1 MKAREDHPA
10 PEADEPSP
18 SERLLFGGRMRY
30 DMGWARHEA
39 AGAETGLVAVARQV
53 PGMLRLSWRLAAR
66 ADRPALTVV
75 VAAEIGR
82 AVAAAAA
89 LVAVNSVLGVLFGAA
104 GETGQTLRAVLPAL
118 LAAGAATGAGA
129 LLSALSDWAEGRM
142 TPRIERTVTLTL
154 LERASQVELAA
165 LEDADFN
172 RLLESARFGINSVGR
187 MTSQSVRIL
196 STTLSMAA
204 TGGVLLSLS
213 PWLLPLLV
221 LIAAPRA
228 WGSVVTARR
237 RRRSVTAWLQHL
249 RASALIAQLLTQT
262 YTAAEI
268 RVHAVGA
275 FLLGHFRQMALASE
289 TEQAR
294 LAAAAARTTIAASA
308 ASGLASVGTFAVLG
322 TLISSGNL
330 TLAAAG
336 TVVVAVRTGAANIG
350 SLLTSVNQLFEEA
363 LYVGDLQKLDTE
375 GAALAIPTGGHD
387 LPERPAEIRVEDVTF
402 TYPGRTTPSLDK
414 VSLTIPAGQIVALVG
429 DNGAGKT
436 TVAKVLCGLY
446 PPDSGTVRWDGV
458 DTATASRT
466 QQFAST
472 VLLPQDAFHW
482 PLTLRAIVTAG
493 RPGHH
498 DDEQALADSAQ
509 FAGIEKLIADQ
520 ENGWDTLAAKGF
532 HGGVEFSGG
541 QRQKITTARTHLR
554 ATTTGP
560 DGRRPVLVIADEPT
574 SALDPASEVRA
585 FDNLRL
591 LADQGMTV
599 VLVTHRLA
607 ATAAADLI
615 YVLHEGRVAEHG
627 SHAEL
632 MAREPASRYRTN
644 YLLQASQYDSARDPG
659 PAGTADGQAAVPGQT
674 PRGQDTA
681 SRP

>member
-1 MKAREDHPA
+1 MKLRGNQAA
-10 PEADEPSP
+10 PEEDGPSP

-39 AGAETGLVAVARQV
+39 AGATTGLLAVARQV
-53 PGMLRLSWRLAAR
+53 PGMLRLSWRLAVR
-66 ADRPALTVV
+66 ADRPALTAV

-82 AVAAAAA
+82 AVAAAVA
-89 LVAVNSVLGVLFGAA
+89 LVAVNSALGILFAAA
-104 GETGQTLRAVLPAL
+104 GDTGHTLRAVLPAL

-129 LLSALSDWAEGRM
+129 LLAALSDWAEGRM

-165 LEDADFN
+165 LEDSDFN

-187 MTSQSVRIL
+187 MTSESVRIL

-213 PWLLPLLV
+213 PWLLPLLL

-237 RRRSVTAWLQHL
+237 RRRSVMAWLQHL
-249 RASALIAQLLTQT
+249 RASSLIAQLLTQT

-268 RVHAVGA
+268 RVHAVGT
-275 FLLGHFRQMALASE
+275 FLLGHFRHMALASE

-294 LAAAAARTTIAASA
+294 LASAAARTSIAASTA
-308 ASGLASVGTFAVLG
+308 AGLAAAGTFAVLG
-322 TLISSGNL
+322 ALVSTGNL

-350 SLLTSVNQLFEEA
+350 ALLGSVNSLFEEA

-375 GAALAIPTGGHD
+375 GAALAIPAGGLD
-387 LPERPAEIRVEDVTF
+387 LPENPAVIQVEDVSF
-402 TYPGRTTPSLDK
+402 TYPGRTTPTLDK
-414 VSLTIPAGQIVALVG
+414 VSLTIPAGKIVALVG
-429 DNGAGKT
+429 ENGAGKS
-436 TVAKVLCGLY
+436 TVSKVLCGLY
-446 PPDSGTVRWDGV
+446 QPDSGTVRWDGV
-458 DTATASRT
+458 DTATANRA

-498 DDEQALADSAQ
+498 DDEQSLSAAAE

-520 ENGWDTLAAKGF
+520 ERGWDTLAAKGF
-532 HGGVEFSGG
+532 EGGVEFSGG

-554 ATTTGP
+554 AATAGP

-585 FDNLRL
+585 FDNLRRL
-591 LADQGMTV
+591 TDQGLTV

-632 MAREPASRYRTN
+632 MAQEPATRYRTN
-644 YLLQASQYDSARDPG
+644 YLLQAAQYVPEQGAAGLADQQ
-659 PAGTADGQAAVPGQT
+659 PALPSQT
-674 PRGQDTA
+674 PRDPDPAAQH
-681 SRP
+681 

>member
-1 MKAREDHPA
+1 MKLRSEH
-10 PEADEPSP
+10 EAAAEEPSE

-30 DMGWARHEA
+30 DQGWARHEG
-39 AGAETGLVAVARQV
+39 AGAETGLLAVARQV

-75 VAAEIGR
+75 VAAEVGR
-82 AVAAAAA
+82 AVAAAVA
-89 LVAVNSVLGVLFGAA
+89 LVAVNSLLSILFAA
-104 GETGQTLRAVLPAL
+104 TGDTGQTLRAVLPAL

-129 LLSALSDWAEGRM
+129 LLAALSDWAEGRM

-165 LEDADFN
+165 LEDPDFN

-187 MTSQSVRIL
+187 MTSESVRIL

-204 TGGVLLSLS
+204 TGGVLLTLS
-213 PWLLPLLV
+213 PWLLPLLAM
-221 LIAAPRA
+221 IAAPRA
-228 WGSVVTARR
+228 WGAVVTARR
-237 RRRSVTAWLQHL
+237 RRRSVMAWLQHL

-268 RVHAVGA
+268 RVHGVGG
-275 FLLGHFRQMALASE
+275 FLLHHFRQMALASE

-294 LAAAAARTTIAASA
+294 LASAAARTTVAASA

-322 TLISSGNL
+322 ALISGGHL

-350 SLLTSVNQLFEEA
+350 ALLTSVNSMFEEA

-375 GAALAIPTGGHD
+375 GAALAIPTTGLD
-387 LPERPAEIRVEDVTF
+387 LPERPDAIHVEDVTF
-402 TYPGRTTPSLDK
+402 TYPGRTAPTLDK
-414 VSLTIPAGQIVALVG
+414 VSLTIPTGRIIALVG

-436 TVAKVLCGLY
+436 TVAKLVSGLY
-446 PPDSGTVRWDGV
+446 QADSGTIRWDGV
-458 DTATASRT
+458 DTATANRG

-472 VLLPQDAFHW
+472 VLLPQDFYRW

-493 RPGHH
+493 RPEHH
-498 DDEQALADSAQ
+498 DDEQALDGAAE
-509 FAGIEKLIADQ
+509 FAGIGRLLADQ

-532 HGGVEFSGG
+532 EGGVDFSGG
-541 QRQKITTARTHLR
+541 QWQGIITARTEMR
-554 ATTTGP
+554 AATSGP
-560 DGRRPVLVIADEPT
+560 DGRLPFLVIADEPT
-574 SALDPASEVRA
+574 SALDPAAEVRA

-591 LADQGMTV
+591 LADRGLTV
-599 VLVTHRLA
+599 ILVTHRLA

-615 YVLHEGRVAEHG
+615 YVLHDGRVAEQG

-632 MAREPASRYRTN
+632 MAREPATRYRTN
-644 YLLQASQYDSARDPG
+644 YLLQASQYVPEQGSGG
-659 PAGTADGQAAVPGQT
+659 PADRQPAIPRQT
-674 PRGQDTA
+674 PRDPDPA
-681 SRP
+681 SQG